1 MEHLLAGAKM
11 VEESE
16 ARRAP
21 LHFSVLGI
29 LLASLGFWAVIALI
43 VSEWL

>member
-1 MEHLLAGAKM
+1 M
-11 VEESE
+11 VEESG

-29 LLASLGFWAVIALI
+29 LLASLAFWAVIALV
-43 VSEWL
+43 VSDWL